1 MAEIWDLV
9 DKDGNATGIR
19 WPRADHANIPEGLY
33 HPCVEVWV
41 KIGDKALITRRHP
54 DKSEGMKYDAPG
66 GGVIS
71 GESLVEGALRELYEE
86 VGIRAEAGEIRY
98 LGAVLG
104 RKAYAA
110 SYLLTLKEMPN
121 ILIQPSEV
129 VSYMLVSENELDQMA
144 DQLCEGCRR
153 RYFIFKKQIF

>member
-9 DKDGNATGIR
+9 DRDGNATGIR

-41 KIGDKALITRRHP
+41 KIGDRVLITRRHP
-54 DKSEGMKYDAPG
+54 DKSEGLKYDAPG
-66 GGVIS
+66 GGVLS
-71 GESLVEGALRELYEE
+71 GESLACGALRELYEE
-86 VGIRAEAGEIRY
+86 VGIRAEVGEIRY

-104 RKAYAA
+104 RRAYAA
-110 SYLLTLKEMPN
+110 SYLLTLDTLPE
-121 ILIQPSEV
+121 ISIQPTEV
-129 VSYMLVSENELDQMA
+129 VDYKLVGEGELDEMA
-144 DQLCEGCRR
+144 DQLCDGCRR

>member
-1 MAEIWDLV
+1 MDEIWDLV
-9 DKDGNATGIR
+9 DRDGNATGIR

-41 KIGDKALITRRHP
+41 KIGDRVLITRRHP
-54 DKSEGMKYDAPG
+54 DKSEGLKYDAPG
-66 GGVIS
+66 GGVLS
-71 GESLVEGALRELYEE
+71 GESLACGALRELYEE

-104 RKAYAA
+104 RRAYAA
-110 SYLLTLKEMPN
+110 SYLLTLDTLPE
-121 ILIQPSEV
+121 ISIQPTEV
-129 VSYMLVSENELDQMA
+129 VDYKLVGEGELDEMA
-144 DQLCEGCRR
+144 DQLCDGCRR

>member
-9 DKDGNATGIR
+9 DRDGNATGIR

-41 KIGDKALITRRHP
+41 KIGDRVLITRRHP
-54 DKSEGMKYDAPG
+54 DKSEGLKYDAPG
-66 GGVIS
+66 GGVLS
-71 GESLVEGALRELYEE
+71 GESLACGALRELYEE
-86 VGIRAEAGEIRY
+86 VGIRAEASDLKY

-104 RKAYAA
+104 RRAYAA
-110 SYLLTLKEMPN
+110 SYLLTLDTLPE
-121 ILIQPSEV
+121 ISIQPTEV
-129 VSYMLVSENELDQMA
+129 VDSKLVGEAELDAMV
-144 DQLCEGCRR
+144 DQLCDGCRR